1 MRSTNED
8 YPLDARVGLESRGSG
23 NKVRRLQCGEELH
36 GWCSQCFLPIGAGHV
51 RDLRLRKQSPHT
63 VANQD
68 IVFVIWINF
77 IYSGQFFA
85 QT

>member
-1 MRSTNED
+1 MKTTRLIRGFALKVVAFATRS
-8 YPLDARVGLESRGSG
+8 AGLQRGE
-23 NKVRRLQCGEELH
+23 QLH
-36 GWCSQCFLPIGAGHV
+36 DRCSHCFLPIGAGHV

-63 VANQD
+63 VADED
-68 IVFVIWINF
+68 IVFVLWVKF